1 MMAEPGS
8 RAKIIHL
15 ASLELDRLVGGIPFP
30 SMNLLEGEND
40 TGKSVLAQDI
50 AWGAI
55 LSGFKVRYITTE
67 MTPAALISQMES
79 LSYHVYSAYVRGI
92 LRITALHVKGI
103 NWDEG
108 IAQYYLAVLTNFI
121 RNRGDSDVVI
131 FDSLTYIATKSTP
144 DDLLN
149 FLSQLRNYVDA
160 RKNTVVVTIHPFAF
174 DSNQLIRIRSICD
187 GHVNFKIKTLPSNE
201 IVRSLEILKL
211 RGATKVSDNSASF
224 KVEPD
229 IGIKVLPFSS
239 VRA

>member
-1 MMAEPGS
+1 MMSEPGTK
-8 RAKIIHL
+8 AKVIHL

-55 LSGFKVRYITTE
+55 ISGFKVRYITTE
-67 MTPAALISQMES
+67 MTPPALIQQMES

-92 LRITALHVKGI
+92 LKITALHVKGI
-103 NWDEG
+103 NWDES

-149 FLSQLRNYVDA
+149 FLSQLRNYVDE

-201 IVRSLEILKL
+201 IIRSLEILKL